1 MNMNEICMG
10 MTPQE
15 KEVYFAHMEKRHRE
29 EQEKIDAEKER
40 MRDYK
45 EHLIQDI
52 LKSRN
57 DFTYDELKK
66 KSIRSLE
73 MIF

>member
-1 MNMNEICMG
+1 MNINEICMG

-15 KEVYFAHMEKRHRE
+15 KETYFKHMKKRHRE
-29 EQEKIDAEKER
+29 EQEKIDSEKER